1 MTLLFVTIVIPK
13 NKSIMEYPTLRFVF
27 DRKKVATK
35 EKKGLVQIEVCSE
48 RKRKWIGTGVK
59 VYADQWDDK
68 RKVTARPDSLD
79 LNMKLDLMMSNILEY
94 VNSLIRRKVPFDFE
108 SLDVFLKNSSESDSF
123 IDFIVRRT
131 DERKDRAEGT
141 IKHYRTLVKVLEDF
155 GRINYFHD
163 LTRSNITMF
172 DDYLRSKGIKDTT
185 VYGYHKNMKA
195 YINEAIRFG
204 IISENPYVGLKINRG
219 KSDKRKY
226 LTYEEMRRMERC
238 RITDPSVN
246 RVRDLFLFQ
255 CYTGLAYSD
264 LYKFDFAS
272 DVERR
277 GNKFIIA
284 DRRVKTNE
292 DYFIVLLSPAMDI
305 LKKYDFDLPVISN
318 QKYNDYL
325 KVAASFAKIDKNLTT
340 HCARH
345 TFAVFAL
352 NNGVPM
358 EVVSKML
365 GHTNIKTTQIYAKVL
380 NTEVEKGF
388 DVLERKMKV

>member
-1 MTLLFVTIVIPK
+1 MIPK

-59 VYADQWDDK
+59 VYSDQWDDK

>member
-1 MTLLFVTIVIPK
+1 VIPK

-68 RKVTARPDSLD
+68 RKVSARPDSLD

-292 DYFIVLLSPAMDI
+292 DYFIVLLSPAMEI
-305 LKKYDFDLPVISN
+305 LRKYDFDLPVISN

>member
-1 MTLLFVTIVIPK
+1 MIPK

-340 HCARH
+340 HCGRH

>member
-1 MTLLFVTIVIPK
+1 MIPK

-238 RITDPSVN
+238 HITDPSVN

-292 DYFIVLLSPAMDI
+292 DYFIVLLSPAMNI

>member
-1 MTLLFVTIVIPK
+1 MIPK
-13 NKSIMEYPTLRFVF
+13 NKSIMEYPTLRCVF

-68 RKVTARPDSLD
+68 RKVSARPDSLD

-292 DYFIVLLSPAMDI
+292 DYFIVLLSPAMEI
-305 LKKYDFDLPVISN
+305 LRKYDFDLPVISN

>member
-1 MTLLFVTIVIPK
+1 MIPK

-238 RITDPSVN
+238 RITDLSVN

>member
-1 MTLLFVTIVIPK
+1 MIPK

-292 DYFIVLLSPAMDI
+292 DYFIVLLSPAMEI
-305 LKKYDFDLPVISN
+305 LRKYDFDLPVISN

-325 KVAASFAKIDKNLTT
+325 KVAACFAKIDKNLTT

>member
-1 MTLLFVTIVIPK
+1 VIPK

-292 DYFIVLLSPAMDI
+292 DYFIVLLSPAMEI
-305 LKKYDFDLPVISN
+305 LRKYDFDLPVISN

>member
-1 MTLLFVTIVIPK
+1 MIPK

-305 LKKYDFDLPVISN
+305 LRRYDFDLPVISN
-318 QKYNDYL
+318 QKYNAYL
-325 KVAASFAKIDKNLTT
+325 KVAASFAKIDKSLTT

-352 NNGVPM
+352 NNGVPI

-380 NTEVEKGF
+380 NTEVERGF

>member
-1 MTLLFVTIVIPK
+1 VIPK

>member
-1 MTLLFVTIVIPK
+1 MIPK

-388 DVLERKMKV
+388 DVLERKMKI

>member
-1 MTLLFVTIVIPK
+1 MIPK

-68 RKVTARPDSLD
+68 RKVSARPDSLD

-155 GRINYFHD
+155 GRINYFYD

>member
-1 MTLLFVTIVIPK
+1 MIPK

-172 DDYLRSKGIKDTT
+172 DNYLRSKGIKDTT

>member
-1 MTLLFVTIVIPK
+1 MIPK

-141 IKHYRTLVKVLEDF
+141 IKHYRTLAKVLEDF

-204 IISENPYVGLKINRG
+204 IISENPYMGLKINRG